1 MAKKSVGKFTL
12 DTKTGDSP
20 ISDWIMNVDSE
31 IVLSAIRAVL
41 AVGCGITFS
50 SSRDG
55 KTVCVTIL
63 DDGTK
68 SRAYCPDTDSF
79 TSLCESVDLQ
89 GQAAASE

>member
-12 DTKTGDSP
+12 DSKTGDSP
-20 ISDWIMNVDSE
+20 IADWITDVDSE
-31 IVLSAIRAVL
+31 IVLSAIRSVL
-41 AVGCGITFS
+41 AAGCGITFS

-79 TSLCESVDLQ
+79 TALCESIDLQ